1 MNQKHKSIAFQGIHG
16 AYSEVVCHVLYPDL
30 ETRPVPFFEDV
41 FEAVENGEADLGLI
55 PIENSKAGR
64 VAEIHMLLPHM
75 NLHIVGEHFQKIEH
89 HLIAPRGARLKSIRH
104 VYSHVQALLQC
115 RDSLRKL
122 GLTAQPYSDTAQAA
136 ADISDWNDP
145 SKAAL
150 ASDLAA
156 QYYDLEIV
164 KANMEDKSD
173 NTTLFLVIAKNP
185 IKTDP
190 ATQNIVTS
198 LFFETRNIPAALY
211 KALGGFATN
220 NINLLK
226 LESYIPGKTWQRAL
240 FFATFQG
247 HTHDKFVRLALDEL
261 HFFCENVRI
270 LGSYPADPSRY
281 Q

>member
-1 MNQKHKSIAFQGIHG
+1 MNQRYKNIAFQGIHG
-16 AYSEVVCHVLYPDL
+16 AYSEVVCRKLYPDL
-30 ETRPVPFFEDV
+30 KTRPVPFFEDV

-55 PIENSKAGR
+55 PVENSKAGR

-89 HLIAPRGARLKSIRH
+89 HLIAPRGAQLKSIEH
-104 VYSHVQALLQC
+104 VYSHIQALLQC

-122 GLTAQPYSDTAQAA
+122 GVTSHSYSDTAQAA
-136 ADISDWNDP
+136 ADVSEWNDF

-156 QYYDLEIV
+156 HYYDLEII
-164 KANMEDKSD
+164 KSNMEDKSD
-173 NTTLFLVIAKNP
+173 NTTLFLTIAKEA
-185 IKTDP
+185 IEIDP
-190 ATQNIVTS
+190 ATQKVVTS

-226 LESYIPGKTWQRAL
+226 LESYIPGKTSQRAL
-240 FFATFQG
+240 FFATFEG
-247 HTHDKFVRLALDEL
+247 NTRDKLVRLALEEL

-270 LGSYPADPSRY
+270 LGSYPADFARF